1 MRIGMSAY
9 NPNSAAHLKQYQQTQ
24 IQTATPEKLLIMLY
38 NGAINFL
45 NKAKVYIEQK
55 DYAQTNT
62 FLLKAQAIISEF
74 MNTIDWDPNPEFAQN
89 LYSLY
94 DFMNNTLIQAN
105 INKDSEKIDVVIDL
119 LKTLKSAWEE
129 AAIKVAK
136 ERELQSQEEG
146 SIDNYERIDITD
158 GI

>member
-1 MRIGMSAY
+1 MSAY
-9 NPNSAAHLKQYQQTQ
+9 NQQNAHLKQYQTTQ

-45 NKAKVYIEQK
+45 NKAKVYIEEK
-55 DYAQTNT
+55 DFAQTNT

-74 MNTIDWDPNPEFAQN
+74 MNTIEWEPNREFAQN

-94 DFMNNTLIQAN
+94 EFMNHTLIQAN
-105 INKDSEKIDVVIDL
+105 IYKDTEKIDVVIDL

-129 AAIKVAK
+129 AAIKVSK
-136 ERELQSQEEG
+136 ERELQNQADG
-146 SIDNYERIDITD
+146 VLDNYKRIDITD

>member
-1 MRIGMSAY
+1 MSAY
-9 NPNSAAHLKQYQQTQ
+9 NPQNAQLKQYQTTQ

-45 NKAKVYIEQK
+45 NKAKVYIEEK

-62 FLLKAQAIISEF
+62 FLLKTQAIISEF
-74 MNTIDWDPNPEFAQN
+74 MSTLEWEPNPEFAQN

-94 DFMNNTLIQAN
+94 EFMNHTLIQAN
-105 INKDSEKIDVVIDL
+105 IEKNPEKIDTVIDL

-136 ERELQSQEEG
+136 ERELQNQEEG
-146 SIDNYERIDITD
+146 GFDNYQRIDITD

>member
-1 MRIGMSAY
+1 MSAY
-9 NPNSAAHLKQYQQTQ
+9 NPQNAHLKQYQTTQ

-45 NKAKVYIEQK
+45 NKAKVYIEEK
-55 DYAQTNT
+55 DFAQTNT

-74 MNTIDWDPNPEFAQN
+74 MNTLEWEPNREFAQN

-94 DFMNNTLIQAN
+94 EFMNHTLIQAN
-105 INKDSEKIDVVIDL
+105 IEKNSEKIDVVIDL

-129 AAIKVAK
+129 AAIKVSK
-136 ERELQSQEEG
+136 ERELQNREDG
-146 SIDNYERIDITD
+146 GLDNYQSIDITD

>member
-1 MRIGMSAY
+1 MSAY

-94 DFMNNTLIQAN
+94 EFMNNTLIQAN

-146 SIDNYERIDITD
+146 GIDNYERIDITD

>member
-1 MRIGMSAY
+1 MSAY
-9 NPNSAAHLKQYQQTQ
+9 NQQNAQLKQYQQTQ

-45 NKAKVYIEQK
+45 NKSKVYMEER

-62 FLLKAQAIISEF
+62 FLLKAQAIITEF
-74 MNTIDWDPNPEFAQN
+74 MNTIDWDPNPDFAQN

-94 DFMNNTLIQAN
+94 EFMNFTLVQAN
-105 INKDSEKIDVVIDL
+105 IKKDPEKVDVVIDL

-129 AAIKVAK
+129 AAVKVAK
-136 ERELQSQEEG
+136 ERELESKDDHG
-146 SIDNYERIDITD
+146 ADNYQRIDISD

>member
-1 MRIGMSAY
+1 MSAY